1 MQVARGRLRG
11 STAERG
17 SVLVMFALGMSGFLG
32 LVGMSVDIGRLVYQ
46 RTDLQ
51 KVADAAALAA
61 AQDLPDTDAATATVN
76 SYVAKNGGATATIVF
91 SNTYSA
97 NDTITVTAT
106 RDISYWFLRF
116 VGMTGASPHAS
127 AKTRAGVY
135 VGGSGLVPW
144 GLIAS
149 NNYNSKLL
157 QNACYLGQVNGVPTF
172 KQNTQCVLK
181 YGAGTNSGGDFGALS
196 LGGSG
201 GSLYRANIGQ
211 GSSQSF
217 KVGDQV
223 PSETGNMQGP
233 SGQGIADRFSL
244 PAPIGCPGND
254 RDDVLMD
261 GPGGVVSIRPGCEAS
276 PRIVV
281 IPVVDKIQNPEMSTI
296 LGFAFMYLT
305 GSSTNGGQSQVT
317 GEFVKYVTA
326 IPGGVYQGSG
336 SGATT
341 VVFVS

>member
-1 MQVARGRLRG
+1 MRVARGWLRG
-11 STAERG
+11 PVAERG

-32 LVGMSVDIGRLVYQ
+32 LLGMSVDIGRLVYQ

-61 AQDLPDTDAATATVN
+61 AQDLPNTDAATTTAN
-76 SYVAKNGGATATIVF
+76 SYVTKNGGGTATIVF
-91 SNTYSA
+91 STTYST
-97 NDTITVTAT
+97 NDTITVTAS
-106 RDISYWFLRF
+106 RSMSYFFLKF
-116 VGMTGASPHAS
+116 VGMSGATPHAT

-149 NNYNSKLL
+149 NNNNSKLL

-172 KQNTQCVLK
+172 KQNQSCILK

-201 GSLYRANIGQ
+201 GSTYRTNIGQ
-211 GSSQSF
+211 GSSQSY

-233 SGQGIADRFSL
+233 SNQGIDDRFLL
-244 PAPIGCPGND
+244 PPPPGCPSNA
-254 RDDVLMD
+254 RSDVLVD
-261 GPGGVVSIRPGCEAS
+261 GPGGVVSINPKCAAS
-276 PRIVV
+276 PRIIV
-281 IPVVDKIQNPEMSTI
+281 IPVVDKIQNPQMSTI

-305 GSSTNGGQSQVT
+305 GSSTNGGHSQVT
-317 GEFVKYVTA
+317 GEFVKFVTA
-326 IPGGVYQGSG
+326 IPGGIYQGSG
-336 SGATT
+336 SGATSII
-341 VVFVS
+341 FVN